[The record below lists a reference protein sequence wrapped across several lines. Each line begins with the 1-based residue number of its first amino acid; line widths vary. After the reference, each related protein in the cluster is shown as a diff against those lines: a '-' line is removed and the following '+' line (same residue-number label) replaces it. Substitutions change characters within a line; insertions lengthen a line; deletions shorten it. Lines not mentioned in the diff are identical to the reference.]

1 MQNVGN
7 VKMQK
12 DVYMLSRQNF
22 FVYLQGYA
30 EGEKDTWLE
39 QRHIGLIYRLV
50 KVRKFQEV
58 FSCFQITSKKQRK
71 NLQNSALDS
80 KKCSNQNETNLSS

>member
-12 DVYMLSRQNF
+12 DVYMHAVKTEI

-30 EGEKDTWLE
+30 GQERYMTQAKTHLFWFNKY
-39 QRHIGLIYRLV
+39 IGNLKRFFLH
-50 KVRKFQEV
+50 FGFFL
-58 FSCFQITSKKQRK
+58 FSK
-71 NLQNSALDS
+71 NQ
-80 KKCSNQNETNLSS
+80 

>member
-30 EGEKDTWLE
+30 GRERYMTQAKTRLFWFSK
-39 QRHIGLIYRLV
+39 YRT
-50 KVRKFQEV
+50 RAT
-58 FSCFQITSKKQRK
+58 ITRS
-71 NLQNSALDS
+71 
-80 KKCSNQNETNLSS
+80 